1 VDVDVCT
8 EEPEQP
14 LYDEAGYQDEVPAA
28 GGDKGQGLTAF
39 TIYDYQA
46 EDEGEL
52 TFDVDERI
60 VDIEQIDEGW
70 WRGTRELDGSYG
82 LFPANYVE
90 LI

>member
-1 VDVDVCT
+1 MTTRQVGVSHSPVY
-8 EEPEQP
+8 E
-14 LYDEAGYQDEVPAA
+14 LRGV
-28 GGDKGQGLTAF
+28 TAV
-39 TIYDYQA
+39 